1 MYRPVKCQPGCLP
14 APARLAACVFDCL
27 GGTAAAALRGRA
39 ALILRMF
46 LGELTRSLSPYDS
59 TAAAAVAAVA
69 ALGVLAVVGWVASS
83 APVRM
88 ELMDK
93 QQAAWWG
100 APHKDGNGNWDQGWL
115 ARYVGRNAHGNRGRE
130 DADSQQLAAAPNG
143 NKAELDEIHS
153 LLNTAVGMLGAM
165 QGGKNSQTILKDC
178 KDCHRA
184 PATLPQERRIKKV
197 THISCVNRV

>member
-1 MYRPVKCQPGCLP
+1 M
-14 APARLAACVFDCL
+14 
-27 GGTAAAALRGRA
+27 
-39 ALILRMF
+39 
-46 LGELTRSLSPYDS
+46 TRSPSLSGS

-69 ALGVLAVVGWVASS
+69 ALGVLAVVGLVASS

-100 APHKDGNGNWDQGWL
+100 APHQDGDGNWDQGWL

-130 DADSQQLAAAPNG
+130 DADSQQLAAAQAKG
-143 NKAELDEIHS
+143 NKAELDEIHT

-165 QGGKNSQTILKDC
+165 QGGKNSQSILKNC

-197 THISCVNRV
+197 THMNYVNCVQIVFQVFVDCES